1 MSLQCK
7 HNQKR
12 LSKKRSAILS
22 NYEETGPVP
31 KRKCIS
37 FDDGHRSNSR
47 VSLNQRFK
55 ILGWKS
61 LTDHE
66 EEVVVVFNE
75 CVTLKIRLSLPRYGE
90 GSSDNWSVTGIDYRI
105 FAMDNNIHS
114 ILRASID
121 YVIKTYPSCDLVNF
135 LGLLFIIHNDALEFY
150 KQCRNRFGLA
160 IKVDSCG
167 WIKIK
172 LNENGV
178 EVQMN
183 VFDDS
188 IVIETSQSMPCKIN
202 VPVSRAGVKLL
213 RSNSKEGTSIST
225 PFNRA
230 LLDILTSTIRFAKNC
245 FELAR
250 PRELHPSLGSFTLS
264 IDS

>member
-1 MSLQCK
+1 MSLQSK
-7 HNQKR
+7 HNYQR
-12 LSKKRSAILS
+12 LSKKRSAILGS
-22 NYEETGPVP
+22 QDDIGPVP

-47 VSLNQRFK
+47 VSLHQRFK

-90 GSSDNWSVTGIDYRI
+90 GSFDQWSVTGIDYRI

-121 YVIKTYPSCDLVNF
+121 YVIKTYPSSDLVNF

-150 KQCRNRFGLA
+150 KQCKNRFGLA
-160 IKVDSCG
+160 IKIDSSG
-167 WIKIK
+167 WIKTK
-172 LNENGV
+172 LNDNGV

-188 IVIETSQSMPCKIN
+188 IVIENSQSMPCTII
-202 VPVSRAGVKLL
+202 PPPPRAAVKFI
-213 RSNSKEGTSIST
+213 RSISKEGCPIST
-225 PFNRA
+225 PFNRS
-230 LLDILTSTIRFAKNC
+230 LLDILASIIRFGKNC
-245 FELAR
+245 FQLAR
-250 PRELHPSLGSFTLS
+250 P
-264 IDS
+264 